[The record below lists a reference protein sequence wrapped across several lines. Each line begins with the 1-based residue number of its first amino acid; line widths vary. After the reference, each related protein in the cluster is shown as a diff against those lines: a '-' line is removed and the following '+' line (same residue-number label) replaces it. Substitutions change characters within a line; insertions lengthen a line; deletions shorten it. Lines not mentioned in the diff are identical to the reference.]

1 MVAHRTRRSGHAKH
15 GGTCFGDS
23 GGPTFA
29 ARTNTVVAV
38 TSYGFSSQCGGVGGV
53 YRIATDLALDWLA
66 EFD

>member
-1 MVAHRTRRSGHAKH
+1 MAARASATR
-15 GGTCFGDS
+15 
-23 GGPTFA
+23 GGPSLA

-38 TSYGFSSQCGGVGGV
+38 TPYGFNSQCGGVGGV